1 MRILQYS
8 VAVYITVLAGGG
20 ATGASV
26 VTVTNEV
33 YSEVADEVVGTG
45 AVTYTNKV
53 LMA

>member
-20 ATGASV
+20 ATGAAV
-26 VTVTNEV
+26 VTVIN
-33 YSEVADEVVGTG
+33 EVADEVVGTG
-45 AVTYTNKV
+45 AVIYTYKV